1 MTTAIAILII
11 VSTILVL
18 FLYSS
23 RGRRRREYF
32 DYVDISLYSPHT
44 TSRLTNP
51 VDTNPLDTNPVD
63 TNYPPLSAYS
73 DSIVSARPTY
83 ATIVTPRFDSNVH
96 AGVIRGSAP
105 PLRYTAATNYP
116 ITPIYHS
123 LTR

>member
-11 VSTILVL
+11 VSTILIL

-32 DYVDISLYSPHT
+32 DYVDLTLYSPHT

-51 VDTNPLDTNPVD
+51 LDTNSVD

-123 LTR
+123 FTR